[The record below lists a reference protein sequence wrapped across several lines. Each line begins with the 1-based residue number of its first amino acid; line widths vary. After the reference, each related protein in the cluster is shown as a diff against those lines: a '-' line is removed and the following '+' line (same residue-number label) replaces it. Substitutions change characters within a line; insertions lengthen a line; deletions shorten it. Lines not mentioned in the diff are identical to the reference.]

1 MTSANEAPHF
11 TREWLISALRYVR
24 GDFEAAISGEA
35 GDARAQSR
43 LDAARRLG
51 LDVLAEETIA
61 ALDRGAED
69 AARLEW
75 PGGLEVRYVALLGA
89 LKTLALA
96 SSALNER
103 TESRPHLTYLA
114 EAMAKAEVAAGS
126 GYRRRQAERLR
137 GVYVIVDPSLTL
149 DRDAR
154 WVTEQALGG
163 GASAIQLR
171 VKGRDKGDWLEL
183 AADLRG
189 LCVDA
194 GAVFIVNDHADV
206 AVAAESDGVHLGR
219 HDLSLAAAR
228 EVLRP
233 WQIAGTSNAL
243 VEEAKASC
251 EAGADYIAAGL
262 ETLRAVRE
270 VVPPGGP
277 PLLAT
282 GGITQENAGQVAR
295 AGADCV
301 CVTAAVTQAD
311 DPREA
316 VARLREAF
324 DAA

>member
-183 AADLRG
+183 AAELRG
-189 LCVDA
+189 LCDSA

-206 AVAAESDGVHLGR
+206 AVAAEADGVHMGQ